1 MPSPWPIWLSPGK
14 TENDGDSMN
23 MPKLKNHI
31 GLILAAVLL
40 AACGKSSAPR
50 PEEAAKDES
59 PAGTVQLT
67 PAAVAAGGIAVEPVR
82 SMPAV
87 RRIAASGELAF
98 NSRRLAHLSSR
109 VAGRLEHVL
118 AFKGDRVSQ
127 GQILAELY
135 SPDYLALQAE
145 FLQAAE
151 RAARLR
157 GDPEEASAAAF
168 LEAARRKFVPL
179 GVSASDLAQLAATR
193 TVRPFLAVRA
203 PLTATVIE
211 TNAVEGDR
219 VELETE
225 MFKLADL
232 SSLWAELRIFEK
244 DLSATRLGMDVLL
257 RTQAYPG
264 EEFRGRLVLLGDVME
279 DKTRTI
285 EGRVEIAN
293 PSGRLKPGMYVEGVL
308 SATESR
314 AALVVSEAALQ
325 EYQNKTIVFVQAGPG
340 KYLLRL
346 VETGGRRNGLVE
358 IVRGLAEGERVVT
371 AGSFLLKSEMLKNS
385 LGD

>member
-1 MPSPWPIWLSPGK
+1 MTNRILNNQI
-14 TENDGDSMN
+14 T
-23 MPKLKNHI
+23 LV
-31 GLILAAVLL
+31 LAAVLL
-40 AACGKSSAPR
+40 VACGKSASSSR
-50 PEEAAKDES
+50 PEEGAKDES
-59 PAGTVQLT
+59 PAGTIQLT

-82 SMPAV
+82 SIPAV

-109 VAGRLEHVL
+109 VAGRLERVL
-118 AFKGDRVSQ
+118 AFKGDRVAQ
-127 GQILAELY
+127 GQILAEIY

-151 RAARLR
+151 RVSRLR
-157 GDPEEASAAAF
+157 GDPEEASAASF
-168 LEAARRKFVPL
+168 LEAARKKFVPL
-179 GVSASDLAQLAATR
+179 GVNASDLDQLASTR

-244 DLSATRLGMDVLL
+244 DLTAMRIGMDVLL

-264 EEFRGRLVLLGDVME
+264 EEFRGRLVLIGDVMD
-279 DKTRTI
+279 DKTRTVV
-285 EGRVEIAN
+285 GRVEIAN
-293 PSGRLKPGMYVEGVL
+293 PAGRLKPGMYVEGIL
-308 SATESR
+308 SAPESR
-314 AALVVSEAALQ
+314 SALVISEAALQ
-325 EYQNKTIVFVQAGPG
+325 EFQNRTVVFVQTGPG
-340 KYLLRL
+340 KYLLRP
-346 VETGGRRNGLVE
+346 VETDGRRDGLVE
-358 IVRGLAEGERVVT
+358 IAKGLAAGERVVT
-371 AGSFLLKSEMLKNS
+371 TGSFLLKSEMLKNS
-385 LGD
+385 LRD